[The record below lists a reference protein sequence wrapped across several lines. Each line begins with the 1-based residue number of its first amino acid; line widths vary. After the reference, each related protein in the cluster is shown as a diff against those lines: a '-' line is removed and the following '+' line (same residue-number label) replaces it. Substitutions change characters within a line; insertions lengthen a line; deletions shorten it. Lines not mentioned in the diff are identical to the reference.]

1 MQFLL
6 NSKLM
11 RTSFAALLLAFFASV
26 AGGCATMEGAGKDI
40 QSAGE
45 ALEDEAEEASN

>member
-1 MQFLL
+1 MLSLL
-6 NSKLM
+6 KSKSL
-11 RTSFAALLLAFFASV
+11 RVSFSALLLAFFAGTM
-26 AGGCATMEGAGKDI
+26 GGCATMEGAGKDI